1 MNKIANKFL
10 LAGDKF
16 TPKMHLKQP
25 EFTSGPFNKNKGRI
39 QIFKETG
46 DSKNIYRNELK
57 LAFNMIWPKEI
68 LKI

>member
-16 TPKMHLKQP
+16 TPKMHLNQNLLLDHLIKIKEEYKYLKKQ
-25 EFTSGPFNKNKGRI
+25 EIQKIFTEMSLI
-39 QIFKETG
+39 
-46 DSKNIYRNELK
+46 K